1 MEFCVFFQ
9 AHTLSRMCRYDIP
22 PPPYSKKAISSVRK
36 EKEATRV
43 IRFRGSEQK
52 QINIAGK
59 NRISQ

>member
-1 MEFCVFFQ
+1 MI
-9 AHTLSRMCRYDIP
+9 YP
-22 PPPYSKKAISSVRK
+22 PPSYSKKAISSVGK